1 MDVKLEKI
9 TETANVSALDRILNK
24 YMIGKSAQI
33 ERKKYTPAKVEL
45 NGVLVNLQELSF
57 EDTKFVNQQ
66 PYELFM
72 IDNFSFYFNFDSD
85 FQSYSTNNG
94 NGDVNWRMHEHYLT
108 DLAFVQDFDIQD
120 NPIFEDGRVTIT
132 DEVKSL
138 ILKIASEKYYKSVEV

>member
-24 YMIGKSAQI
+24 YMIGKPAQI
-33 ERKKYTPAKVEL
+33 ERKQYTPAKVEL

-57 EDTKFVNQQ
+57 EDTEFVNQQ
-66 PYELFM
+66 PYELFV
-72 IDNFSFYFNFDSD
+72 IDNFGFYFNFDSD

-120 NPIFEDGRVTIT
+120 NPIFEDGRVAIT